1 MKYQLFKLNIFV
13 FFKIPSAYISG
24 VRVAS
29 VSAKKVKVR
38 VKHRW
43 INQNPFKSM
52 YWATQGMASE
62 LATGLLLMQAI
73 KASSRKI
80 SMLVIC
86 QKGEFV
92 KKATGK
98 IIFESLE
105 TDVIQNAIQ
114 KTLENKEGQKF
125 ILYSNGV
132 DEEGEIVSKFEY
144 EWSIKLKD

>member
-1 MKYQLFKLNIFV
+1 MKYQLFKLNVFV

-92 KKATGK
+92 KKAIGK

>member
-98 IIFESLE
+98 IIFESIE